1 MQPMTN
7 KELEYLIDSMS
18 NEDLQIKFC
27 AAAIAEAT
35 NPAINDYCESML
47 KTHQANYQTLLQ
59 ALQQHQS
66 VAPMN

>member
-18 NEDLQIKFC
+18 NEDMLMKSS
-27 AAAIAEAT
+27 AAAAAASTKPELKQCFEQMT
-35 NPAINDYCESML
+35 NM
-47 KTHQANYQTLLQ
+47 HQTNYNTLLQ

>member
-7 KELEYLIDSMS
+7 KELEYVIDSMS
-18 NEDLQIKFC
+18 NEDLLMKTS
-27 AAAIAEAT
+27 AAAAAASTHPEVKRCCEQMTKLHQT
-35 NPAINDYCESML
+35 NYN
-47 KTHQANYQTLLQ
+47 TLMQ